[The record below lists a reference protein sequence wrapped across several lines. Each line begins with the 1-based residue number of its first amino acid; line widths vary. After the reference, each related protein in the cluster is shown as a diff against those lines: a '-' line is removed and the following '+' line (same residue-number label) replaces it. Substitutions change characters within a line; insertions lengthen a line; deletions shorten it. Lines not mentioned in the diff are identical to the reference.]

1 LSANSLGLKPLRM
14 SSLYYKQ
21 FPLAKKIITDEQG
34 WLRVESFTEPDIERK
49 QAESSVA
56 LSDLSHIH
64 KVSIKGTNTPDFI
77 KQKLHTDEIPQ
88 AQMAQEC
95 NVLDNSYTL
104 CCSLTPDEALLL
116 SASDPLGVLKTEDT
130 GNCVHTTDVTSF
142 FAGVYLLGPQS
153 REVVSKLTEL
163 DIRPKSFGNLSVQ
176 FIETFHVQG
185 ILLRM
190 DLNGILGYGLFFDRG
205 FGEYLWDR
213 IMYAGREFGLTLIGR
228 TTLINLGWRW
238 G

>member
-1 LSANSLGLKPLRM
+1 M

-21 FPLAKKIITDEQG
+21 LPLAKKVITDDQG
-34 WLRVESFTEPDIERK
+34 WLRVESFTELETERK

-56 LSDLSHIH
+56 LSDISHLH
-64 KVSIKGTNTPDFI
+64 KVSIKGKDNPDFI
-77 KQKLHTDEIPQ
+77 KQKLHADKMPQ

-95 NVLDNSYTL
+95 NVLDNSYVL

-116 SASDPLGVLKTEDT
+116 SASDLLDALKTEDT

-163 DIRPKSFGNLSVQ
+163 DTRPKSFGNLSVQ

-190 DLNGILGYGLFFDRG
+190 DLNGLLGYGLFFDRG

-213 IMYAGREFGLTLIGR
+213 ITYAGREFGLSLISR
-228 TTLINLGWRW
+228 TTLINLGWRL

>member
-1 LSANSLGLKPLRM
+1 M

-21 FPLAKKIITDEQG
+21 LPLAKKVITDDQG
-34 WLRVESFTEPDIERK
+34 WLRVENFTGLETERK
-49 QAESSVA
+49 QTESSVA
-56 LSDLSHIH
+56 LSDISHLH
-64 KVSIKGTNTPDFI
+64 KVSIKGKDTPDFI
-77 KQKLHTDEIPQ
+77 KQKLHADKMPQ

-95 NVLDNSYTL
+95 NVLDNSYAL

-116 SASDPLGVLKTEDT
+116 SASDPLGALKIEDT
-130 GNCVHTTDVTSF
+130 ENCVHTTDVTSF
-142 FAGVYLLGPQS
+142 FAGIYLLGPQS

-163 DIRPKSFGNLSVQ
+163 DVRPKSFGNLSVQ

-190 DLNGILGYGLFFDRG
+190 DLNGLLGYGLFFDRG

-213 IMYAGREFGLTLIGR
+213 ITYAGREFGLSLIGR
-228 TTLINLGWRW
+228 TTLINLGWR
-238 G
+238 GG